1 MDWKLWD
8 RIAETHP
15 LIHQLTNVVT
25 VNDCANITL
34 ACGASPVMADAPEE
48 AAEMAAA
55 SDAVVINIGTLRQ
68 DQLDAM
74 ARAGESANKHGV
86 PVVLDPVGAGATRLR
101 LEAVDRLLKRVKF
114 SVIRGNS
121 SEIGTL
127 CGRRSGRGV
136 DANLDDLDSLLP
148 SIRNLAKELQTVIAV
163 SGPVDYV
170 TDGKQ
175 GSLCGERHSP
185 VDPGHR
191 HRLHAHRGGRMLLGR
206 GNRSLP
212 LRDPLPGGGGNRRG
226 KGESFPVGGGRH
238 RHIPHPLF

>member
-1 MDWKLWD
+1 M
-8 RIAETHP
+8 
-15 LIHQLTNVVT
+15 
-25 VNDCANITL
+25 
-34 ACGASPVMADAPEE
+34 
-48 AAEMAAA
+48 
-55 SDAVVINIGTLRQ
+55 
-68 DQLDAM
+68 
-74 ARAGESANKHGV
+74 
-86 PVVLDPVGAGATRLR
+86 GAGATRLR

-175 GSLCGERHSP
+175 EAYVENGTPLLTRVTGTGCMLTAVVGCCLGAGIDPFRSAILSLAAVGIAGEKAKASLSEGEGIGTFRIRFFDEMS
-185 VDPGHR
+185 
-191 HRLHAHRGGRMLLGR
+191 RMNGETLEQAGKVKLLEK
-206 GNRSLP
+206 S
-212 LRDPLPGGGGNRRG
+212 
-226 KGESFPVGGGRH
+226 V
-238 RHIPHPLF
+238 